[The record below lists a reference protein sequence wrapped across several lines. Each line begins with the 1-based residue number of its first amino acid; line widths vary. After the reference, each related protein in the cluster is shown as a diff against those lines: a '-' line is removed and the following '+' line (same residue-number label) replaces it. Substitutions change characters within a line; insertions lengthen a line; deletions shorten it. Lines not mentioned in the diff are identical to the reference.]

1 MRPRTPSIQRNTPTL
16 SVADPR
22 RLAVRSVAYCR
33 GTETAAAEVRINRS
47 VYGPAGYVVA
57 AWDPRL
63 FQEESALANLREV
76 RALSGS
82 VLASSSVDAGLR
94 VSLFGEAGQALHR
107 WDGRG
112 SRRWMQYDEQLRP
125 LAVFEQAVGGEALC
139 TERLSYGASDQA
151 AAERNQCGQLIRHDD
166 PAGSQRFA
174 EFGLHGTALEQTRHF
189 LNDLTLP
196 DWPGLIADREWLL
209 EPGEGATTRSQ
220 VNALGE
226 ASRQTDAKGHRQL
239 FSQTLDGQLREVR
252 LQLNGKLTPKT
263 LVSAITYNAHGQT
276 EREVAGNGVITTLE
290 YDAQNGRLTRL
301 SAQPG
306 NDPLQD
312 LRYEYDPVGNVLSIK
327 DAALPIRYF
336 ANQRIEPVNC
346 YFYDSLSQLIEALG
360 WEAGGAN
367 KGPQFSTFDD
377 PVPRANYRQTYH
389 YDAGG
394 NLLELT
400 HKGPQNHAH
409 RLMSAAHSNRCLP
422 VIEGV
427 EPGEDD
433 FRRGFDGNGNLLKLQ
448 PGQALAWDLRNQL
461 GEVRPVV
468 RDSGLDDRE
477 RYVYGADGM
486 RLRKVRETLAH
497 ARTLVAET
505 RYLPNLE
512 LRNYSGTGEVLQ
524 VINVQAGRSSV
535 RVLHWESEPPKDM
548 DNDQYRYHL
557 NDNLGSCTLELD
569 EDGEVISQERYHPY
583 GTTAW
588 FAGRGEVEAS
598 YRTVRYSGK
607 ERDATGLY
615 YYGFRYYVAEWQ
627 RWLNPDP
634 AGEIDGMNVF
644 RFVQNSPVMNIDP
657 NGLDSKRARG
667 LWKYAFQSIV
677 EDRDNRNVITIVP
690 GIIGVALFGGA
701 EVFEQVGISLSRGF
715 KGERSLYYLSIDASY
730 EGQIVGGDRP
740 VSLKSASAAG
750 LNAAIGSSGAKWTAF
765 INGGFYNLGQLADAN
780 EPPWAAIGTSFIDG
794 GYKQSVTIPSDYVE
808 DYVELRMGN
817 GSFIQTGPVLASEGQ
832 AVFTQQ
838 HLEEPKFQFDPE
850 MNFPG
855 RLGHSNRPNNRS
867 GISMPSEA
875 SSAPRT
881 RLVIGLG
888 RGRNDDSP
896 GFTMPEWA
904 EVMAR
909 IDRLNDLPG
918 RSVNLDGGDSSALGV
933 IDQSNVVLMD
943 AGAPGNK
950 KRGTSNFIAF
960 MKKS

>member
-1 MRPRTPSIQRNTPTL
+1 MPATLSIHRHTPSLAAR
-16 SVADPR
+16 DPR
-22 RLAVRSVAYCR
+22 GLPIRAVGYWRDFEGVPPQAR
-33 GTETAAAEVRINRS
+33 VNRT
-47 VYGPAGYVVA
+47 VHDGAGRA
-57 AWDPRL
+57 IAQWDPRL
-63 FQEESALANLREV
+63 FLDASASPNLQTIY
-76 RALSGS
+76 ALSGT
-82 VLASSSVDAGLR
+82 VLSTNSVDAGWR
-94 VSLFGEAGQALHR
+94 VALLGEAGQPLHH

-112 SRRWMQYDEQLRP
+112 SQRWLQYDALLRP
-125 LAVFEQAVGGEALC
+125 VSVFEQAVEGEAVC
-139 TERLSYGASDQA
+139 AERLSYGASGPTF
-151 AAERNQCGQLIRHDD
+151 AERNQCGQLIRHDD
-166 PAGSQRFA
+166 TPGTQRFT
-174 EFGLHGTALEQTRHF
+174 EFGLHGTVLEQTRHF
-189 LNDLTLP
+189 LTDLTLP
-196 DWPGLIADREWLL
+196 DWPESIADRELPL
-209 EPGEGATTRSQ
+209 EPGEGATTRSHF
-220 VNALGE
+220 NAAGE
-226 ASRQTDAKGHRQL
+226 ISHQTDAKGHRQL
-239 FSQTLDGQLREVR
+239 FHQTLDGQLCEVS
-252 LQLNGKLTPKT
+252 LQLNGVPTPKT
-263 LVSAITYNAHGQT
+263 LVSAIAYNAHGQT
-276 EREVAGNGVITTLE
+276 EREVAGNGVVTTLE
-290 YDAQNGRLTRL
+290 YEAQNGRLTRL
-301 SAQPG
+301 QAQRG
-306 NDPLQD
+306 NEAQQD
-312 LRYEYDPVGNVLSIK
+312 LRHAYDPVGNVLSIE

-336 ANQRIEPVNC
+336 ANQRIEPVNR
-346 YFYDSLSQLIEALG
+346 YGYDSLSQLIEATG

-377 PVPRANYRQTYH
+377 PAPRANYRQTYR
-389 YDAGG
+389 YDAGS

-400 HKGPQNHAH
+400 HEGPQSHGH
-409 RLMSAAHSNRCLP
+409 RLVAAAHSNRCLP
-422 VIEGV
+422 VLEGV
-427 EPGEDD
+427 EPDEEA
-433 FRRGFDGNGNLLKLQ
+433 FHRGFDGNGNLLNLQ
-448 PGQALAWDLRNQL
+448 PGQPLAWDLRNQL
-461 GEVRPVV
+461 GEVRPVE
-468 RDSGLDDRE
+468 RDSGLNDRE

-486 RLRKVRETLAH
+486 RLRKVRETQSN
-497 ARTLVAET
+497 ARTLIAET

-512 LRNYSGTGEVLQ
+512 LRNDSGTGEELQ
-524 VINVQAGRSSV
+524 VISVQAGRSSV
-535 RVLHWESEPPKDM
+535 QVLHWESEPPKDM
-548 DNDQYRYHL
+548 GKDQYRYHL
-557 NDNLGSCTLELD
+557 NDHLGSCTLELD
-569 EDGEVISQERYHPY
+569 DDGEVISQERYHPF

-598 YRTVRYSGK
+598 YKTVRYSGK

-615 YYGFRYYVAEWQ
+615 YYGFRYYMAGWQ

-677 EDRDNRNVITIVP
+677 EDRDNRSVITIAP
-690 GIIGVALFGGA
+690 GIIGVALSGGA

-730 EGQIVGGDRP
+730 EGRIVGGDRP

-780 EPPWAAIGTSFIDG
+780 EPSWAAIGPSFIDG
-794 GYKQSVTIPSDYVE
+794 GFKQSVSIPSDYIE
-808 DYVELRMGN
+808 NYVELRMGN
-817 GSFIQTGPVLASEGQ
+817 GSFIQTGPVLAREGQ

-838 HLEEPKFQFDPE
+838 HLEQPKFQFDPE
-850 MNFPG
+850 MNYPG

-875 SSAPRT
+875 NSVHRT

-888 RGRNDDSP
+888 RGRSDDSP

-909 IDRLNDLPG
+909 IDRLNELPG
-918 RSVNLDGGDSSALGV
+918 WSANLDGGDSSALGV

-943 AGAPGNK
+943 AGAPANK